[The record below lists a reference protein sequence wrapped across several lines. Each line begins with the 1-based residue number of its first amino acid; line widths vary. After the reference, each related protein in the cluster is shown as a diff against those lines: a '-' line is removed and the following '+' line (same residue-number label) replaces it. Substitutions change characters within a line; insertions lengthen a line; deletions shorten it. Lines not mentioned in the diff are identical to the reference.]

1 MNRAINR
8 AWGVGAAGARGKQG
22 APAPRV
28 TAALTAFN
36 DWERLKAL
44 RGLGIGLVAVCVGV
58 GGIEP
63 SRGQDVFRYDQTRP
77 VPSMPEIRGVLP
89 HGAAAYKPAIYQAE
103 AGGWMVI
110 ADSFAAYRAARE
122 AGITNHRPTLIEI
135 PEAQPPDAP
144 SAPPSPAGEGVE
156 VAPGPALV
164 PQLAFRPASVRQPAS
179 PPRPLP
185 PDAYR
190 PGDDRVL
197 RIRCGD
203 HERAEAAIQRL
214 RAMGSP
220 VTQTNLNRELGYDS
234 TPSCTRPS
242 GSRGAT
248 GSSPAPVASK
258 PGAVNRTATLGPQ
271 AKSLAVQPAHVSPA
285 PYWPAT
291 NNAFIPVPPTPAR
304 PPAPAVLHQTGS
316 KTIDRSVRAVSR

>member
-1 MNRAINR
+1 M
-8 AWGVGAAGARGKQG
+8 
-22 APAPRV
+22 
-28 TAALTAFN
+28 
-36 DWERLKAL
+36 
-44 RGLGIGLVAVCVGV
+44 
-58 GGIEP
+58 
-63 SRGQDVFRYDQTRP
+63 TRP
-77 VPSMPEIRGVLP
+77 DRCRACRKSGILP

-110 ADSFAAYRAARE
+110 ANSFAAYRAARE

-258 PGAVNRTATLGPQ
+258 PGAVNRTATWDPKRSRWRCSRRTFPPRPIG
-271 AKSLAVQPAHVSPA
+271 QPLTTPLFPSHRPRHARRLPPFFIKRAARQLIA
-285 PYWPAT
+285 PCA
-291 NNAFIPVPPTPAR
+291 
-304 PPAPAVLHQTGS
+304 L
-316 KTIDRSVRAVSR
+316 